1 MRNYAEVCGQM
12 DGYIQFMK
20 KQFPEPF
27 VPDPDDPEKTGPEAP
42 EPINY
47 VQDIMDDAS
56 QLWQWAGIG
65 FG

>member
-1 MRNYAEVCGQM
+1 
-12 DGYIQFMK
+12 MK

-27 VPDPDDPEKTGPEAP
+27 VPDPDEPDKTGPDAP